1 MSPYEIA
8 GSLLAVLLTGA
19 LFVPLRISMRYFLPL
34 LAVACTA
41 AAVAMGFYG
50 LALTHALL
58 SAILAIRLV
67 QLRELLSFA
76 TESHTGVSADWLTPY
91 MSLRRYPAGAPLFKA
106 GDISEEMFVVKS
118 GRIRLVEV
126 DFTLGPGTMMGE
138 IGIFSSERKRTASAV
153 CETDVEMLSI
163 TAGKVFELFSQRP
176 FFAFQMMQ
184 LIIRRMNERVMRHMD
199 EQRAIEQRAA
209 EEKVRIRL
217 ELADGFEAS
226 VQRVFAG
233 VTKSVENMQF
243 CATTMTS
250 ASDDTIQRSKLVSDA
265 LDTARHSTQAMA
277 QAANGLSDAIFA
289 IGRDVSRSAEIAHRA
304 VTQAS
309 ETNRT
314 VEGLSVAAERIN
326 QVVNLINEIAAQ
338 TNLLALNATIE
349 AARAGEAGKGF
360 AVVAGEVK
368 NLANQTA
375 KATEEIGAQIAEMQR
390 ATGQVVVDIRE
401 IGGIISSIDEITEVI
416 SKAVEEQQ
424 GASVAIARNV
434 QEAASG
440 TDTVSRHVNE
450 INASVGES
458 SQVAAQVLMTA
469 SDLSRDADILRDE
482 VNSFSTRVRAT

>member
-1 MSPYEIA
+1 MSLFEIT
-8 GSLLAVLLTGA
+8 GSVLAILLTGA
-19 LFVPLRISMRYFLPL
+19 LFVPLGIALRYVLPVF
-34 LAVACTA
+34 AVGIAVV
-41 AAVAMGFYG
+41 AAVMGFYS
-50 LALTHALL
+50 LALTHFLL
-58 SAILAIRLV
+58 ATILTIRLV
-67 QLRELLSFA
+67 QLRELLAFA
-76 TESHTGVSADWLTPY
+76 TESHAGVSADWLTPS
-91 MSLRRYPAGAPLFKA
+91 MTLRRHPAGTSLFKA

-118 GRIRLVEV
+118 GQIRLVEV

-153 CETDVEMLSI
+153 CDTDVEILSI

-199 EQRAIEQRAA
+199 EQRAIEMRAA
-209 EEKVRIRL
+209 EEKVRTRL

-226 VQRVFAG
+226 VQRVFSG

-265 LDTARHSTQAMA
+265 LDTARQSTQSMA
-277 QAANGLSDAIFA
+277 NAANGLSDAIFA

-309 ETNRT
+309 ETNQT
-314 VEGLSVAAERIN
+314 VQGLSVAAERIN
-326 QVVNLINEIAAQ
+326 QVVNLINEIASQ

-360 AVVAGEVK
+360 AVVASEVK

-375 KATEEIGAQIAEMQR
+375 KATEEIAAQIGEMQR
-390 ATGQVVVDIRE
+390 ATGQVVVEIKE
-401 IGGIISSIDEITEVI
+401 IGEIISSIDEITDVI
-416 SKAVEEQQ
+416 SKAVEHQQ

-440 TDTVSRHVNE
+440 TDTVSKHVSE

-469 SDLSRDADILRDE
+469 SDLSRDANILRDE
-482 VNSFSTRVRAT
+482 VNSFSSRVRAT

>member
-1 MSPYEIA
+1 MTPFEITA
-8 GSLLAVLLTGA
+8 SLLAILLTGA
-19 LFVPLRISMRYFLPL
+19 LFVPLRIALRYVLP
-34 LAVACTA
+34 VFA
-41 AAVAMGFYG
+41 AGMAIASLVVGFHG

-58 SAILAIRLV
+58 SAILTIRV
-67 QLRELLSFA
+67 IQLRELLSFA
-76 TESHTGVSADWLTPY
+76 TETHAGVSADWLTPY
-91 MSLRRYPAGAPLFKA
+91 MTLRRYSAGASLFKA

-126 DFTLGPGTMMGE
+126 DFTLGPGAMMGE

-153 CETDVEMLSI
+153 CDTDVEMLSI
-163 TAGKVFELFSQRP
+163 TASKVFELFSQRP

-199 EQRAIEQRAA
+199 EQRAIEARSA
-209 EEKVRIRL
+209 EEKVRTRL

-250 ASDDTIQRSKLVSDA
+250 ASDDTIQRSQLVSNA
-265 LDTARHSTQAMA
+265 LDSARQSTQAMA
-277 QAANGLSDAIFA
+277 EAANGLSDAIFA

-326 QVVNLINEIAAQ
+326 KVVNLINEIAAQ

-390 ATGQVVVDIRE
+390 ATGQVVVEIKE
-401 IGGIISSIDEITEVI
+401 IGGIISSIDEITDVI
-416 SKAVEEQQ
+416 SKAVEQQQ
-424 GASVAIARNV
+424 GASVAIASNV
-434 QEAASG
+434 REAAAG
-440 TDTVSRHVNE
+440 TDTVSKLVTE
-450 INASVGES
+450 INSSVGES

-469 SDLSRDADILRDE
+469 SDLVRDADILREE